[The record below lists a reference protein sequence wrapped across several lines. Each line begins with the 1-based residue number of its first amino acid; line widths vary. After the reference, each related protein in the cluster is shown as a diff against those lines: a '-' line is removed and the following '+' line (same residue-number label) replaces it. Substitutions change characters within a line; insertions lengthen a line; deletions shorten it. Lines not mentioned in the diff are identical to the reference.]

1 MKISCLLKIFGLFLV
16 FTFATYAQNQITNAE
31 NEQILFNVTVT
42 TKKDDLITGLKA
54 ENFKVYDEK
63 MLQPITFFSAEDVP
77 ISIGILVDKS
87 ASITE
92 TKASSVQQALTNFVN
107 KSHPNNEYFLMAFNT
122 TQGLLFNNFQDNT
135 TTLQSIKKLS
145 AVKSQG
151 NTNFYDAVQASLE
164 KVSKG
169 KYTQKVLIIISD
181 GQDNSSKSDFGKIK
195 SLTKKSNVLL
205 YTVNISGKTGSDTP
219 DGIQALAFSEMLTKI
234 SGGKTYVPQ
243 TLVELNE
250 SFLRIA
256 DELRNQYVIGFK
268 IAKPTE
274 KDKKEKW
281 REVEIKVELL
291 PNSNNV
297 GKPNVRSRK
306 GYYLSAKSN

>member
-1 MKISCLLKIFGLFLV
+1 M
-16 FTFATYAQNQITNAE
+16 
-31 NEQILFNVTVT
+31 
-42 TKKDDLITGLKA
+42 
-54 ENFKVYDEK
+54 
-63 MLQPITFFSAEDVP
+63 
-77 ISIGILVDKS
+77 
-87 ASITE
+87 
-92 TKASSVQQALTNFVN
+92 
-107 KSHPNNEYFLMAFNT
+107 
-122 TQGLLFNNFQDNT
+122 LFNNFQDNT
-135 TTLQSIKKLS
+135 ATLQSIKKLS

-169 KYTQKVLIIISD
+169 KHKRKVLIIISD
-181 GQDNSSKSDFGKIK
+181 GQDNSSKSDFEKIK

-205 YTVNISGKTGSDTP
+205 YTVNISDKTYSDTS
-219 DGIQALAFSEMLTKI
+219 DGIQALAFSDTLTKI

-256 DELRNQYVIGFK
+256 NELRNQYVIGFK
-268 IAKPTE
+268 TAKSTE

-281 REVEIKVELL
+281 REVEIKIELP

-297 GKPNVRSRK
+297 GKPNVKSRK